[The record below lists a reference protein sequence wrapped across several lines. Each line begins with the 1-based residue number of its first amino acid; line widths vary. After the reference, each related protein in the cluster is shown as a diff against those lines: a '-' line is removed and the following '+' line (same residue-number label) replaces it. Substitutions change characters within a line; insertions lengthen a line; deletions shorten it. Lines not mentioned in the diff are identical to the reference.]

1 MLKWKLQIATTW
13 QRKHVDEE
21 WWDLFDV
28 AMGAYDGVEVCEF
41 IGNFFYRK
49 KLIKFVIK
57 VILDYIGM
65 TVC

>member
-1 MLKWKLQIATTW
+1 M
-13 QRKHVDEE
+13 DEE

-28 AMGAYDGVEVCEF
+28 AMGPYDGVEVCEF